1 LEDAIDAFV
10 ISADLSR
17 SSVRAYRQALGQLA
31 RQLHGRPLGQLD
43 AEHFEHAV
51 TRAWGHLAAATW
63 NRNRAILRSFLRFTS
78 NDDELPPRLT
88 PRLRRRREHTNRT
101 RAIPSPALDRLLR
114 RDTVPLREKV
124 LWRLLYET
132 AARASEILALDVEDL
147 DLPNKRAR
155 VRSKGGDLELV
166 FFQSGSARL
175 LPRLLAGRTRGPVFQ
190 TSRAAA
196 AGTPAVDV
204 CPVTGHARLSY
215 RQAAALFAQHS
226 GGLTLHQL
234 RHSQLTELAAA
245 GEGTTLLMA
254 KSRHRSLQ
262 SLQRYAR
269 PGPEA
274 VAALTARH
282 DPARRR

>member
-1 LEDAIDAFV
+1 V
-10 ISADLSR
+10 DLS
-17 SSVRAYRQALGQLA
+17 STSVRVYRQALGQLA
-31 RQLHGRPLGQLD
+31 RELPGRSLEGLD
-43 AEHFEHAV
+43 AEHLEHAAI
-51 TRAWGHLAAATW
+51 RAWRHLGPATW
-63 NRNRAILRSFLRFTS
+63 NRNSAVLRSFLRWTLT
-78 NDDELPPRLT
+78 DDQLAARLT
-88 PRLRRRREHTNRT
+88 LHLRRRREHTDRT
-101 RAIPSPALDRLLR
+101 RAVPYPVLERLFR
-114 RDTVPLREKV
+114 RDTVGLREKV
-124 LWRLLYET
+124 FWRLLYET
-132 AARASEILALDVEDL
+132 AGRATEILSLDVEDL

-155 VRSKGGDLELV
+155 VHSKGGDIDWV

-175 LPRLLAGRTRGPVFQ
+175 LPRLLAGRARGPVFQ
-190 TSRAAA
+190 TSRKAQ

-254 KSRHRSLQ
+254 KSRHQSLQ